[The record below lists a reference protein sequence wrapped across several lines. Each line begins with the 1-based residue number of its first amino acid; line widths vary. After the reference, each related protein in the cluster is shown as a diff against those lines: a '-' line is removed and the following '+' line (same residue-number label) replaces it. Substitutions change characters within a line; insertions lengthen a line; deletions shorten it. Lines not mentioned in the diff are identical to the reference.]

1 MAGDKQVV
9 VAVGCDSV
17 AVEIHNG
24 LGEGSVGRIES
35 Q

>member
-24 LGEGSVGRIES
+24 LGEGTVVRIEA